1 MSMFQKANQQ
11 FELERKKNY
20 RKYGIFITFFAIIV
34 MLIVGYLFRY
44 DIRLFFLL
52 HNQDYATEISQA
64 AKKNNID
71 PLLIKAVI
79 IKESKFDKNC
89 VGKAGEVG
97 LMQIMPNFAA
107 KDWSNKKKLT
117 ELTRGQLA
125 IPEINIEVGA
135 WYLATRIKKWKKY
148 KHSLELALCEYNA
161 GTKRA
166 NKWKPKDYS
175 GEVIE
180 NITIKQTKQYVKDVI
195 RYYHKLKSMEK

>member
-1 MSMFQKANQQ
+1 MSIFQKANRQ
-11 FELERKKNY
+11 FELERKKNV
-20 RKYGIFITFFAIIV
+20 RKFGIYITFLMFLFLLII
-34 MLIVGYLFRY
+34 GYIFRY

-52 HNQDYATEISQA
+52 HNKNYALEISQA

-107 KDWSNKKKLT
+107 KDWSSKKKT
-117 ELTRGQLA
+117 TPLTRGQLA
-125 IPEINIEVGA
+125 IPEINIEVGS
-135 WYLATRIKKWKKY
+135 WYLATRLKKWQKY
-148 KHSLELALCEYNA
+148 KRALELALCEYNA

-166 NKWKPKDYS
+166 NRWKPKDYS
-175 GEVIE
+175 GEVIQ
-180 NITIKQTKQYVKDVI
+180 NITIKQTKNYVKDVI
-195 RYYHKLKSMEK
+195 RYYQKLKKMEK